1 MIVSSD
7 FRSFPNSWKMFFA
20 EMFGAAMSGTI
31 YRMAK
36 NNSDD
41 AINIRKIEQ
50 KANRLKRK
58 SKTLDKMF
66 NGSLQILRS
75 IFSECVVYLHT
86 KYPPIENLSPYEV
99 DDFLAALAKL
109 NNDYETVN
117 EELVEPTG
125 DEELLIDMGQYKWFN
140 LNTNICSLEADA
152 MGHCGNRYA
161 KDGDNILS
169 LRQVVKVAGKEYHRP
184 SLTFIINNGVLGE
197 MKGRANK
204 KPDKKYHKYIMELL
218 KHDMVRG
225 IGNGGDDPKG
235 NFEFDD
241 LTDSQQEEIRDF
253 KGSGFFTSPL
263 EVALIGYKT
272 TGKITGYEVLIL
284 MNYYVGRYY
293 ESININDIDGMLVF
307 PLDDLIENNHV
318 AKIVFAQDGIGH
330 MDTEQISNYDDILS
344 SLPTDK
350 YDEVI
355 KYIITNY
362 RVDIE
367 QHAES
372 NDEEFSELYVL
383 NNIDMLIDDLDI
395 TSISDSVNQANS
407 DAVAAGTESEM
418 IEATFKSIQKLCNE
432 LSVTLPENLY
442 ELYDKPYG
450 IIRPE
455 SVEDF
460 FKSHTKIQRVGKLEL
475 DLDEPYNGFDG
486 YDEAVLKDS
495 ILAHLYD
502 NNVLK

>member
-1 MIVSSD
+1 
-7 FRSFPNSWKMFFA
+7 
-20 EMFGAAMSGTI
+20 
-31 YRMAK
+31 
-36 NNSDD
+36 
-41 AINIRKIEQ
+41 
-50 KANRLKRK
+50 
-58 SKTLDKMF
+58 
-66 NGSLQILRS
+66 
-75 IFSECVVYLHT
+75 
-86 KYPPIENLSPYEV
+86 
-99 DDFLAALAKL
+99 
-109 NNDYETVN
+109 
-117 EELVEPTG
+117 
-125 DEELLIDMGQYKWFN
+125 
-140 LNTNICSLEADA
+140 
-152 MGHCGNRYA
+152 
-161 KDGDNILS
+161 
-169 LRQVVKVAGKEYHRP
+169 
-184 SLTFIINNGVLGE
+184 
-197 MKGRANK
+197 
-204 KPDKKYHKYIMELL
+204 
-218 KHDMVRG
+218 MV
-225 IGNGGDDPKG
+225 
-235 NFEFDD
+235 
-241 LTDSQQEEIRDF
+241 
-253 KGSGFFTSPL
+253 
-263 EVALIGYKT
+263 GYKT

-284 MNYYVGRYY
+284 MNYYDGRYY

-318 AKIVFAQDGIGH
+318 AKIVFAQEGIGH